1 MPAQIAQV
9 ARLFFYTNISKFY
22 LEINLLNYI
31 IFIIIVL
38 FYHPTVWRGMC
49 IHFHDK
55 GKISCGEVWFYV
67 FIENIITIFS
77 LAVFFHYKIW
87 SLQTHKLLHMLTTW
101 LILICLLIFFHFCLH
116 TNYGCFYIFISNIYL
131 KYTQIW
137 LFHFRSHVKTN
148 G

>member
-1 MPAQIAQV
+1 LPAQIAQV

-101 LILICLLIFFHFCLH
+101 LILICLLIFFTFV
-116 TNYGCFYIFISNIYL
+116 YI
-131 KYTQIW
+131 QIRVASIF
-137 LFHFRSHVKTN
+137 LFQTSIWNTLIFDYFTSEAM
-148 G
+148 